1 MVDKHVRDYF
11 QQDQKVFIDIPLLSQ
26 VSRTNND
33 GKSIDELLNDSMSKM
48 LHTCMCKDS
57 QAFGRSLEPNLGS
70 LLTYVL
76 ILLFMEIASTMS
88 YIYRVQLVEFTSN
101 SVYES
106 LSNLSLT
113 LDTTRFGYKL
123 LEL

>member
-1 MVDKHVRDYF
+1 M
-11 QQDQKVFIDIPLLSQ
+11 QCGL
-26 VSRTNND
+26 
-33 GKSIDELLNDSMSKM
+33 
-48 LHTCMCKDS
+48 CKDLE
-57 QAFGRSLEPNLGS
+57 ALGRSLEPNLGS

-76 ILLFMEIASTMS
+76 ILFFMEIASTMT
-88 YIYRVQLVEFTSN
+88 YIYRVQLVGSTSD

-106 LSNLSLT
+106 LPNLSLT